1 MKRLLFA
8 MTAVVALA
16 SCGGGESKTETKADS
31 SATAQTP
38 AAPAVNEEMLTM
50 LTNKGC
56 MPACHAIDKKV
67 TGPAY
72 KDVAKRYENASAATV
87 DSLVNKVLN
96 GGSGNWGDIPMAAN
110 KANVTPE
117 EAKTLVTFILTLK

>member
-8 MTAVVALA
+8 MTAVIALA
-16 SCGGGESKTETKADS
+16 SCGGGESKTEAKSDTT
-31 SATAQTP
+31 ATTTAP
-38 AAPAVNEEMLTM
+38 APAVNEEMLTM

-72 KDVAKRYENASAATV
+72 KDVAKRYENASAATI
-87 DSLVNKVLN
+87 DTLVNKVLN

-117 EAKTLVTFILTLK
+117 EAKTLVTFVLTLK

>member
-16 SCGGGESKTETKADS
+16 SCGGGDSKTETKNDS
-31 SATAQTP
+31 TATATP